1 VSAGSGLTAQPNPQ
15 EESALIVRFTVNG
28 EERSVDADASMPL
41 LWALRDLLGLR
52 GTKYGCGIAE
62 CGVCTVHVDG
72 SAVRSCVLPLSAVEG
87 KHVRTIEGLGGNHA
101 LQRAWIEKQVPQC
114 GFCQPGQIMQAAA
127 LLASNPD
134 PDREQV
140 RESMSGVL
148 CRCGTYLRIE
158 AAVQIAAAEL
168 RKAGEH
174 SD

>member
-1 VSAGSGLTAQPNPQ
+1 MTIRL
-15 EESALIVRFTVNG
+15 TVNG
-28 EERSVDADASMPL
+28 EERSVDADESMPL

-72 SAVRSCVLPLSAVEG
+72 SAVRACVMPLSAVEG
-87 KHVRTIEGLGGNHA
+87 KHVTTIEGLGGNHP

-134 PDREQV
+134 PNRDEV
-140 RESMSGVL
+140 REAMNGVL

-158 AAVQIAAAEL
+158 AAVQIAGALL
-168 RKAGEH
+168 RNEV
-174 SD
+174 SDDD